1 MELLGGD
8 NYYNAAK
15 LLLKVADLSS
25 YFEPQLRGH
34 NLRVA
39 VIATQLASKLSYSQE
54 FLKKVLVASLF
65 HDIGILF
72 QNREE
77 QKKLLKREIAE
88 DKKVHLHAYFGFE
101 LFKRYPKFRGIA
113 LAIRDHHR
121 SYKEFVENPGKYS
134 FASQVIHLA
143 DRIDV
148 WITNRLERGLKFPNV
163 LSEVREK
170 LIENKGTL
178 FDPEL
183 VDILIQNFFDKEYF
197 WFVTYLSETY
207 LGELIAEWMIN
218 LNFTWSIDEFIK
230 FVDIFGFIID
240 FKSPFTATHS
250 TGVAQTAIHLSSLLG
265 FSPTEL
271 KKIKIAAFLHDI
283 GKIFIPSEILEK
295 PAKLTEEEFFIMKS
309 HVFHTYMILNSSI
322 KDKDIVFWASYHHEK
337 LDGSGYPFRIKADQ
351 IPLGSR
357 IMAVADIFT
366 ALTEERP
373 YKKSLSPSEAIKLIG
388 DLANKNFLDRK
399 VVYTLRKNLDTINK
413 SKNIAQE
420 RARELY
426 NLFREIFKSF
436 EN

>member
-1 MELLGGD
+1 
-8 NYYNAAK
+8 
-15 LLLKVADLSS
+15 
-25 YFEPQLRGH
+25 
-34 NLRVA
+34 
-39 VIATQLASKLSYSQE
+39 
-54 FLKKVLVASLF
+54 
-65 HDIGILF
+65 
-72 QNREE
+72 
-77 QKKLLKREIAE
+77 
-88 DKKVHLHAYFGFE
+88 
-101 LFKRYPKFRGIA
+101 
-113 LAIRDHHR
+113 
-121 SYKEFVENPGKYS
+121 
-134 FASQVIHLA
+134 
-143 DRIDV
+143 
-148 WITNRLERGLKFPNV
+148 
-163 LSEVREK
+163 
-170 LIENKGTL
+170 
-178 FDPEL
+178 
-183 VDILIQNFFDKEYF
+183 
-197 WFVTYLSETY
+197 
-207 LGELIAEWMIN
+207 MIN

-373 YKKSLSPSEAIKLIG
+373 YKKSLSPPEAIKLIG